1 MLKGLTKAGLGKIE
15 DDKQFIQ
22 LASEYG
28 FQSVDVDAKSLID
41 TYGLEEAKQLL
52 KENGMVIGSIGLPVE
67 WRKTDEEFLQGLK
80 SLTESA
86 EAAAELGV
94 TVCGTYILPSTDYKS
109 ASFMAL
115 TVKRLRTC
123 AEILGS
129 YGISLALE
137 FVGPHHLRTAWENPF
152 IWTMQETLELVDA
165 IGLPNVGLMVD
176 SYHWYTTGLTTEDIL
191 KLKENQVTYV
201 HINDAYDLPVE
212 ELKDNDRLYPGEGV
226 IDNVSFLKSLK
237 AIGYRGAVSQEVL
250 TPSQPSA
257 SLEELLTRS
266 KAGFDKIFNEIQ

>member
-28 FQSVDVDAKSLID
+28 FQSVDIDAKNLID

-52 KENGMVIGSIGLPVE
+52 NTYGIVIGSIGLPVE
-67 WRKTDEEFLQGLK
+67 WRKTDEEFRQGLTK
-80 SLTESA
+80 LTESA
-86 EAAAELGV
+86 AAAAELGV

-115 TVKRLRTC
+115 AVKRLRTC

-137 FVGPHHLRTAWENPF
+137 FVGPHHLRTAWANPY
-152 IWTMQETLELVDA
+152 IWTMQETLELIDA
-165 IGLPNVGLMVD
+165 IGLSNVGLMLD
-176 SYHWYTTGLTTEDIL
+176 SYHWYTTGLTTEDL
-191 KLKENQVTYV
+191 LTLKENQVTYV
-201 HINDAYDLPVE
+201 HINDAYDIPVE

-226 IDNVSFLKSLK
+226 IDNVAFLKSLK
-237 AIGYRGAVSQEVL
+237 TIGYRGVVSQEVL
-250 TPSQPSA
+250 TPSQPTE

-266 KAGFDKIFNEIQ
+266 KAGFDKIFNQL